1 MEDITLEKIDTVRE
15 RTGVTYREAKE
26 ALERHNG
33 NVVEAL
39 IDLEEGKQGSWT
51 DEISSRSSQVIEK
64 VKKMIKEGN
73 VTKIRVKH
81 EGKVLVEIPVSIG
94 AIGAVILP
102 HLAALSVLIAVFK
115 RCTIELVR
123 SDGDTETI
131 EMELNPDEKSKD
143 ENPK

>member
-15 RTGVTYREAKE
+15 RTGATYREAKE

-64 VKKMIKEGN
+64 VKKLIKEGN
-73 VTKIRVKH
+73 ITKIRVKH

-123 SDGDTETI
+123 NDGNTETI
-131 EMELNPDEKSKD
+131 EMEFNPDEKSKN
-143 ENPK
+143 ENHK